1 MMQDTLTHRQLKS
14 LIHVSNVI
22 NSSLDI
28 DTIFDSIMNET
39 ISAVDAA
46 GGGSIWVFDK
56 NQNRLIAKSAQGL
69 FYPHIFRS
77 IKLISG
83 ESMTGMTF
91 AAKKCLIFRNEVEI
105 KQALTTLTPL

>member
-28 DTIFDSIMNET
+28 DTIFDSILNEA

-56 NQNRLIAKSAQGL
+56 NQNLLIAKSAQGVIL
-69 FYPHIFRS
+69 STYF
-77 IKLISG
+77 
-83 ESMTGMTF
+83 
-91 AAKKCLIFRNEVEI
+91 
-105 KQALTTLTPL
+105 